1 MPSSPRKWDTTGQ
14 GYVPALH
21 NRLQAHS
28 GALVTHLQVC
38 ERVTAHVHQR
48 FRVFSTDGEEMAT
61 IKFLRDTLN
70 FGDAVIR
77 KLRTFKDVSIKGEL
91 YSRELFSR
99 HFKTD
104 GAVCSL
110 KQDTSFSVTITIY
123 LQKLAD
129 TIFIP
134 KRAIVIKKRM
144 CQHFDTP
151 PMCICISCISADR
164 VNVSIQ

>member
-1 MPSSPRKWDTTGQ
+1 
-14 GYVPALH
+14 
-21 NRLQAHS
+21 
-28 GALVTHLQVC
+28 
-38 ERVTAHVHQR
+38 
-48 FRVFSTDGEEMAT
+48 MAT

-110 KQDTSFSVTITIY
+110 KQDTSFSVIITIY

-134 KRAIVIKKRM
+134 KRAIVIKRG
-144 CQHFDTP
+144 C
-151 PMCICISCISADR
+151 
-164 VNVSIQ
+164 VSILTHLLCAFALVVLVQIA

>member
-1 MPSSPRKWDTTGQ
+1 
-14 GYVPALH
+14 
-21 NRLQAHS
+21 
-28 GALVTHLQVC
+28 
-38 ERVTAHVHQR
+38 
-48 FRVFSTDGEEMAT
+48 MAT

-134 KRAIVIKKRM
+134 KGAIVIKKRM

>member
-110 KQDTSFSVTITIY
+110 KQDTSFL
-123 LQKLAD
+123 LQS
-129 TIFIP
+129 P
-134 KRAIVIKKRM
+134 S
-144 CQHFDTP
+144 
-151 PMCICISCISADR
+151 ICK
-164 VNVSIQ
+164 N

>member
-1 MPSSPRKWDTTGQ
+1 
-14 GYVPALH
+14 
-21 NRLQAHS
+21 
-28 GALVTHLQVC
+28 
-38 ERVTAHVHQR
+38 
-48 FRVFSTDGEEMAT
+48 MAT
-61 IKFLRDTLN
+61 MKFLRDTLN

>member
-1 MPSSPRKWDTTGQ
+1 
-14 GYVPALH
+14 
-21 NRLQAHS
+21 
-28 GALVTHLQVC
+28 
-38 ERVTAHVHQR
+38 
-48 FRVFSTDGEEMAT
+48 MAT

-123 LQKLAD
+123 LQKISGYNLYSE
-129 TIFIP
+129 
-134 KRAIVIKKRM
+134 KSHRHKKE
-144 CQHFDTP
+144 DV
-151 PMCICISCISADR
+151 SAF
-164 VNVSIQ
+164 

>member
-1 MPSSPRKWDTTGQ
+1 
-14 GYVPALH
+14 
-21 NRLQAHS
+21 
-28 GALVTHLQVC
+28 
-38 ERVTAHVHQR
+38 
-48 FRVFSTDGEEMAT
+48 MAT

-134 KRAIVIKKRM
+134 KRAFVIKKRM
-144 CQHFDTP
+144 FQHFDTP

>member
-1 MPSSPRKWDTTGQ
+1 
-14 GYVPALH
+14 
-21 NRLQAHS
+21 
-28 GALVTHLQVC
+28 
-38 ERVTAHVHQR
+38 
-48 FRVFSTDGEEMAT
+48 MAT

-110 KQDTSFSVTITIY
+110 KQNTEGN
-123 LQKLAD
+123 
-129 TIFIP
+129 
-134 KRAIVIKKRM
+134 
-144 CQHFDTP
+144 FDFK
-151 PMCICISCISADR
+151 IDG
-164 VNVSIQ
+164 VSHVSWFRRRKDEFMEALGLPTRKQNRGIQL

>member
-1 MPSSPRKWDTTGQ
+1 
-14 GYVPALH
+14 
-21 NRLQAHS
+21 
-28 GALVTHLQVC
+28 
-38 ERVTAHVHQR
+38 
-48 FRVFSTDGEEMAT
+48 MAT

-77 KLRTFKDVSIKGEL
+77 KLRTFKDVSI
-91 YSRELFSR
+91 
-99 HFKTD
+99 
-104 GAVCSL
+104 

>member
-1 MPSSPRKWDTTGQ
+1 M
-14 GYVPALH
+14 
-21 NRLQAHS
+21 QAHS

>member
-1 MPSSPRKWDTTGQ
+1 
-14 GYVPALH
+14 
-21 NRLQAHS
+21 
-28 GALVTHLQVC
+28 
-38 ERVTAHVHQR
+38 
-48 FRVFSTDGEEMAT
+48 MAT

-134 KRAIVIKKRM
+134 KRAIVIKKRG
-144 CQHFDTP
+144 C
-151 PMCICISCISADR
+151 
-164 VNVSIQ
+164 VSILTHLLCAFALVVLVQIA

>member
-1 MPSSPRKWDTTGQ
+1 
-14 GYVPALH
+14 
-21 NRLQAHS
+21 
-28 GALVTHLQVC
+28 
-38 ERVTAHVHQR
+38 
-48 FRVFSTDGEEMAT
+48 MAT

-110 KQDTSFSVTITIY
+110 KQDTSFL
-123 LQKLAD
+123 LQSPSICKISGYNLYSE
-129 TIFIP
+129 
-134 KRAIVIKKRM
+134 KSHRHKKRM